1 MHDKLLEYL
10 PAIAAVISFTLAFL
24 TAIKVIADTHSST
37 KTLAYLLV
45 VFFIPILGSI
55 IYFSFGVN
63 YRKKRLYSRK
73 IVADSKLLEE
83 IERRHYSF
91 SQKIALEEKEKLLCH
106 SDMVTF
112 LLNDSRA
119 PLSRNK
125 ATLLVNGEKKFPEV
139 IKCLEGAK
147 DFIHIEYYIYDH
159 DEIGT
164 RIAEILMRKVK
175 EGVTVRFIYDDFG
188 SHSIKKSLVREMRE
202 AGVKVFPFYKIKLVF
217 FANRINYR
225 DHRKIIIIDGKV
237 GFIGGINVSDRYI
250 NNDKVNGRLYWRDTH
265 IKLEGPAVSS
275 LQFNFLTNWNFCSG
289 ENIQADRYYF
299 PILVAE
305 GKGEDL
311 VQVVAGGPDYPRPNI
326 MLTYFAAIV
335 SAVKKVYITSPY
347 FIPNDSI
354 CDALQKAALSGID
367 VRLLVPKISDSK
379 FVNAASRSYY
389 GELIASGVKVY
400 LYKKGFVHAKTI
412 MVDENLSIVGTA
424 NMDSRSFDLNFEITA
439 VVYSERIC
447 SELET
452 SFMKDIE
459 DSDEISLEE
468 WSSRSR
474 YSRFVDKIA
483 RLVSPLL

>member
-1 MHDKLLEYL
+1 MVGRD
-10 PAIAAVISFTLAFL
+10 VGQ
-24 TAIKVIADTHSST
+24 D
-37 KTLAYLLV
+37 
-45 VFFIPILGSI
+45 
-55 IYFSFGVN
+55 
-63 YRKKRLYSRK
+63 RL
-73 IVADSKLLEE
+73 
-83 IERRHYSF
+83 
-91 SQKIALEEKEKLLCH
+91 
-106 SDMVTF
+106 
-112 LLNDSRA
+112 
-119 PLSRNK
+119 
-125 ATLLVNGEKKFPEV
+125 
-139 IKCLEGAK
+139 
-147 DFIHIEYYIYDH
+147 
-159 DEIGT
+159 
-164 RIAEILMRKVK
+164 
-175 EGVTVRFIYDDFG
+175 
-188 SHSIKKSLVREMRE
+188 
-202 AGVKVFPFYKIKLVF
+202 
-217 FANRINYR
+217 
-225 DHRKIIIIDGKV
+225 
-237 GFIGGINVSDRYI
+237 
-250 NNDKVNGRLYWRDTH
+250 
-265 IKLEGPAVSS
+265 
-275 LQFNFLTNWNFCSG
+275 
-289 ENIQADRYYF
+289 
-299 PILVAE
+299 
-305 GKGEDL
+305 L